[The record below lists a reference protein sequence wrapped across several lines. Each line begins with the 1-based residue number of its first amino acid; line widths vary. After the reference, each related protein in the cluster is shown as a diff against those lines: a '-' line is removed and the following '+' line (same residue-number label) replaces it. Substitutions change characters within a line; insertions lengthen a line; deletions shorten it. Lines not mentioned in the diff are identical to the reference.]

1 MENVDALWRMEDEF
15 WKGGAETYRRN
26 LSEDSLMVFPGMVS
40 TKAQTIEAISSAPR
54 WISVTFDDRRT
65 VSLADGAVALNYRA
79 SARRDGDETLTR
91 PSPPASTSDGT
102 AAGSL
107 LCISRR
113 SDGSAGGNCTLS
125 PFRCWALTWRVG
137 LSPDRRAIAY

>member
-79 SARRDGDETLTR
+79 SARRDGDENPYAAL
-91 PSPPASTSDGT
+91 ATSIYVRRD
-102 AAGSL
+102 
-107 LCISRR
+107 SRWQ
-113 SDGSAGGNCTLS
+113 L
-125 PFRCWALTWRVG
+125 ALHQQTV
-137 LSPDRRAIAY
+137 